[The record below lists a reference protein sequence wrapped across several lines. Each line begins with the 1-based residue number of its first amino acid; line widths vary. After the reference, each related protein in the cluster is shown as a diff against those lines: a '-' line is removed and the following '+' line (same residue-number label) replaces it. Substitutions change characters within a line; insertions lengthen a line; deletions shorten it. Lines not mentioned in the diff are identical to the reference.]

1 MQRNKTLYLVIITG
15 ALLSLLL
22 VSTIHSN
29 YVYAQNKFRAK
40 LDGGN
45 QVPPI
50 NSTAEGVAT
59 FKIKDDTI
67 KSKINLTGIGD
78 VSGAQILMGKIGQSG
93 DPIEKIGQS
102 GDPIVDLLKTGEKT
116 ETSNGVAIKANF
128 TASDLEGS
136 MKGKDLSAL
145 QSAMAANETYVN
157 IMTSGHPDGEISGHI
172 YAKAS
177 TTGTQAST
185 TGTQDITGSSDTKG
199 NNRGVSGEDGDGS
212 GNIDAGDGEN

>member
-1 MQRNKTLYLVIITG
+1 MKRNKTLYLVIITG

-22 VSTIHSN
+22 ISTIHSN

-93 DPIEKIGQS
+93 DPI
-102 GDPIVDLLKTGEKT
+102 VDLLKTGEKT

-157 IMTSGHPDGEISGHI
+157 IMTSGHPGGEISGHI

-177 TTGTQAST
+177 TTGTQANT
-185 TGTQDITGSSDTKG
+185 TGTQDITGSSGTKD
-199 NNRGVSGEDGDGS
+199 NNKGVSGEDGDGS